1 MLRAFDEKGG
11 VGVYAHNVVDELLGH
26 DVTNHYV
33 LYYRTTKWIGLYAD
47 RPNVTERVVGAP
59 HQVWWDQIAIPRAC
73 RRDDLDVLFHP
84 KFTAPVLSPCPVV
97 MTLHGADW
105 FVPEYARHYSR
116 SNVAYVRATL
126 PFQLR
131 RCAGAI
137 AVSRLTTEDFERE
150 LGLPPGKIHT
160 IYFAP
165 GRHFRRVEDPERLKA
180 VAERYHLPSAFV
192 LSLSG
197 YDRGHRK
204 NIRGVVQAYRRVHG
218 RTPHSLV
225 VGGKECLRFKEELGI
240 PSDGWGRDV
249 VFPGWIDQ
257 ADLPAVYSLASAYLY
272 PSHLEAFPIPLTE
285 AMSCGT
291 PIVTSGLNGL
301 KEIAGDAAVFVDPDD
316 PDSIADG
323 LIRVLTDR
331 ALADDLV
338 RRGARRAGLFSWDR
352 CVEQTVAVL
361 RSAAAVHPRRAAAPL
376 TNGEFAREGQT
387 TARPHIGSV

>member
-1 MLRAFDEKGG
+1 
-11 VGVYAHNVVDELLGH
+11 
-26 DVTNHYV
+26 
-33 LYYRTTKWIGLYAD
+33 
-47 RPNVTERVVGAP
+47 
-59 HQVWWDQIAIPRAC
+59 
-73 RRDDLDVLFHP
+73 
-84 KFTAPVLSPCPVV
+84 
-97 MTLHGADW
+97 
-105 FVPEYARHYSR
+105 
-116 SNVAYVRATL
+116 
-126 PFQLR
+126 
-131 RCAGAI
+131 
-137 AVSRLTTEDFERE
+137 
-150 LGLPPGKIHT
+150 
-160 IYFAP
+160 
-165 GRHFRRVEDPERLKA
+165 
-180 VAERYHLPSAFV
+180 
-192 LSLSG
+192 
-197 YDRGHRK
+197 
-204 NIRGVVQAYRRVHG
+204 VHG

-301 KEIAGDAAVFVDPDD
+301 KEIAGDAAVFVDVDPDD